1 MEAFPTLRVPII
13 AAPMAGGPSTPGLVR
28 AVGEA
33 GGLGFLAAGYR
44 SPAALADQIAEVR
57 TGGTTA
63 FGVNLFV
70 PDRTPLDAEAVAAYR
85 QALLP
90 LAAQLGV
97 DGLPQ
102 AAPDDDAWQEKVELL
117 VADPVPVVS
126 FTFGLP
132 DRTTVERL
140 HAAGSYL
147 IGGVTSVT
155 EAREAVQR
163 DLDALVVQGPAAGG
177 HQCTFRT
184 TDPAPRVP
192 LDDLFEA
199 VRAAVPVPLVA
210 AGGLADAAAVRRVI
224 EAGAAAAQLGTAF
237 LLTPEAGTNPT
248 HRAALTH
255 PGFTETVLARC
266 FSGRLARSLRNAF
279 VEAYDAL
286 APACYPGVNQVAGP
300 IRRAAAAAGDAQHTN
315 LWAGTGWRLAAEVP
329 AGEVI
334 ARLWPAAD

>member
-1 MEAFPTLRVPII
+1 MEDFPTLRVPII
-13 AAPMAGGPSTPGLVR
+13 AAPMAGGPSTPALVR

-44 SPAALADQIAEVR
+44 SPAALAEQIAEVR
-57 TGGTTA
+57 AGGTTA

-70 PDRTPLDAEAVAAYR
+70 PDRTPLDEEAIAAYR

-97 DGLPQ
+97 EGLPQ
-102 AAPDDDAWQEKVELL
+102 AEPDDDAWQEKVELL

-140 HAAGSYL
+140 HAVGSYL
-147 IGGVTSVT
+147 VGGVTAAAD
-155 EAREAVQR
+155 AREAVR
-163 DLDALVVQGPAAGG
+163 RGLDALVVQGPAAGG

-184 TDPAPRVP
+184 ADPAPTLP
-192 LDDLFEA
+192 LEDLFRD
-199 VRAAVPVPLVA
+199 VRAAVSVPLIA
-210 AGGLADAAAVRRVI
+210 AGGLSDAAAIRRML
-224 EAGAAAAQLGTAF
+224 EAGAVAAQLGTAF

-255 PGFTETVLARC
+255 PGFTETVMTRC

-300 IRRAAAAAGDAQHTN
+300 IRRAAAAAGDPQHTN
-315 LWAGTGWRLAAEVP
+315 LWAGTGWRLAEAVP
-329 AGEVI
+329 AGEVV
-334 ARLWPAAD
+334 ARLWPTA